1 MAQQRKYP
9 PRLNK
14 SRCTPSTSSDPQQKP
29 RVVAAACAILAQ
41 SLAASAPSPPDPAS
55 RSLAPS
61 RPPLLIRVQE
71 TVHDQHNH
79 IPPRGD
85 RESILPPFH
94 LYAACPP
101 LSGGRGS
108 LRAARGGGQSLSSV
122 GPRCRSS
129 SGVRLRRRRP
139 PPVSGAAVPWHLC
152 PGGPGGRGRAPLTTP
167 RPPAPPGPE
176 GGREYDAGRV

>member
-1 MAQQRKYP
+1 MAQQHKYL

-14 SRCTPSTSSDPQQKP
+14 SRCTPSTSSEPQQKP
-29 RVVAAACAILAQ
+29 RVVAAACAILAR

-55 RSLAPS
+55 RPVAPS
-61 RPPLLIRVQE
+61 RPPLLVRARE
-71 TVHDQHNH
+71 TVPEKHNH

-85 RESILPPFH
+85 RESIPPPFP
-94 LYAACPP
+94 LSAACPP

-108 LRAARGGGQSLSSV
+108 LRAARGGGQSSRSV
-122 GPRCRSS
+122 VPRCRSS
-129 SGVRLRRRRP
+129 SGARLRRRRP
-139 PPVSGAAVPWHLC
+139 PPVSGAAVPWRLC

-167 RPPAPPGPE
+167 LPPVPPGPE